1 MKTEP
6 QYQLLWSERH
16 KNCAC
21 PVCMNKQIHEKHLT
35 NWRTLPQDKVSI
47 FSPLQIYVYFQF
59 MKLAQESN
67 SLIFLEPVLFAV
79 TSRHNLRDLS
89 RQHDVT
95 EFTGVS
101 EIKFSASLLLGHT
114 PFLCSLWLTDMLV
127 VDRRKA
133 A

>member
-1 MKTEP
+1 
-6 QYQLLWSERH
+6 
-16 KNCAC
+16 
-21 PVCMNKQIHEKHLT
+21 MNKQIHEKHLT

-59 MKLAQESN
+59 MKLAQETN

-89 RQHDVT
+89 
-95 EFTGVS
+95 

-114 PFLCSLWLTDMLV
+114 LFLCSLWLTDMLV